1 MKGRASIASGTA
13 IRATAHAVPTATA
26 KAAALLAVIGRA
38 GDALRPIDGTAD
50 RTRET
55 GLFHWLQVTP
65 TEPQQ
70 LVWLNPQMGIDYTI
84 NTSTGLHW
92 KII

>member
-13 IRATAHAVPTATA
+13 IRATAHAIPTATA
-26 KAAALLAVIGRA
+26 KAAALLAVSGRA
-38 GDALRPIDGTAD
+38 GDALRPIDGSGD

-55 GLFHWLQVTP
+55 GLLHWLQVTP

-70 LVWLNPQMGIDYTI
+70 LVWLNPQYGIDYTI
-84 NTSTGLHW
+84 NTSTGLDW

>member
-1 MKGRASIASGTA
+1 MKGRASIASGGL
-13 IRATAHAVPTATA
+13 RATAHAIQTATA
-26 KAAALLAVIGRA
+26 KAAALLAVSGRA
-38 GDALRPIDGTAD
+38 SDALRPIDGTAD

-55 GLFHWLQVTP
+55 GIFHWLQVTP

-70 LVWLNPQMGIDYTI
+70 HVRLNPQYGIDYTI

-92 KII
+92 KIF

>member
-1 MKGRASIASGTA
+1 M
-13 IRATAHAVPTATA
+13 AHAIPTETA
-26 KAAALLAVIGRA
+26 KAAALLAVSGRA
-38 GDALRPIDGTAD
+38 GDALKPIDGSGD

>member
-13 IRATAHAVPTATA
+13 IRATAHAIQTATA

>member
-1 MKGRASIASGTA
+1 MIRGRAAIIGNGVSGRGSQVAVVTAS
-13 IRATAHAVPTATA
+13 
-26 KAAALLAVIGRA
+26 AAARGVMEGKAFPELKPVNA
-38 GDALRPIDGTAD
+38 DAD

-70 LVWLNPQMGIDYTI
+70 LVWLNPQMGIDYDI

>member
-26 KAAALLAVIGRA
+26 KAAALLAVSGLA
-38 GDALRPIDGTAD
+38 GDALRPIDGSAD

-70 LVWLNPQMGIDYTI
+70 LVWLNPKYGIDYNI
-84 NTSTGLHW
+84 ETSTGLDW

>member
-1 MKGRASIASGTA
+1 MRGRASIASGG
-13 IRATAHAVPTATA
+13 IRATAHAIRTATA
-26 KAAALLAVIGRA
+26 KAAALLVVSGRA
-38 GDALRPIDGTAD
+38 GDALRPIDGSGD

-70 LVWLNPQMGIDYTI
+70 LVWLNPQMGIDYNI
-84 NTSTGLHW
+84 ETSTGLNW

>member
-1 MKGRASIASGTA
+1 M
-13 IRATAHAVPTATA
+13 ATAHAIQTATA
-26 KAAALLAVIGRA
+26 KAAALLAVSGRA

-65 TEPQQ
+65 TETQQ
-70 LVWLNPQMGIDYTI
+70 LVWLNPQVGIDYDI
-84 NTSTGLHW
+84 RTSSGLNW
-92 KII
+92 KIT

>member
-13 IRATAHAVPTATA
+13 IRATAHAIPTATA
-26 KAAALLAVIGRA
+26 KAAALLAVSGRA

-70 LVWLNPQMGIDYTI
+70 LVWLNPQIGIDYTI

>member
-13 IRATAHAVPTATA
+13 IRATAHAIPTATA

-38 GDALRPIDGTAD
+38 GDALRPIDGTAE

>member
-1 MKGRASIASGTA
+1 MKGRASIASGGL
-13 IRATAHAVPTATA
+13 RATAHAIPTATA
-26 KAAALLAVIGRA
+26 KAAALLAVSGRA
-38 GDALRPIDGTAD
+38 GDTLRPIDGSAD
-50 RTRET
+50 RTRKT

-84 NTSTGLHW
+84 NTSSGLHW

>member
-1 MKGRASIASGTA
+1 MIRGRAAIKGNGVSGRGSQVAVVTAS
-13 IRATAHAVPTATA
+13 
-26 KAAALLAVIGRA
+26 AAARGVMEGKAFPELKPINADAYRTRDTGLLAWIEV
-38 GDALRPIDGTAD
+38 P
-50 RTRET
+50 
-55 GLFHWLQVTP
+55 P